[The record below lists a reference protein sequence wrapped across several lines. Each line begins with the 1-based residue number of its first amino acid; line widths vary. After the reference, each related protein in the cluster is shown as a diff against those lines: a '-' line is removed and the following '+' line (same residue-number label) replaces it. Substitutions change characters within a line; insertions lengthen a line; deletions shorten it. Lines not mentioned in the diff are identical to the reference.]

1 MLQLR
6 SFSQGQENKHSEG
19 LIDQPRQGCCLNDKT
34 LSCRLKTPVL
44 SSLEIKIENKFGVVW
59 TFDEKKNGAARP
71 GGNEDHST
79 DD

>member
-1 MLQLR
+1 M
-6 SFSQGQENKHSEG
+6 
-19 LIDQPRQGCCLNDKT
+19 
-34 LSCRLKTPVL
+34 L

-71 GGNEDHST
+71 RGNEDHST